1 MDVVAGLGRVRARIV
16 DAGGDLDRVEI
27 VAVTKGHG
35 PEAVRAA
42 AAVGLADVGEN
53 YAQELVAKAEAVDDP
68 RLRWHFIGRLQ
79 RNKVRQVSHL
89 VRCWQS
95 VDRLAVGEEIARRSP
110 GAAVLVEVGLTD
122 DPVRAGARPGLV
134 PGLVD
139 ALRDLG
145 LDVQGLMAVGPQG
158 PPAEIRAGFA
168 RVRALADQLGLRT
181 RSIGMSDDLELA
193 VAEGSTMVRVGSA
206 LFGPRPPR

>member
-158 PPAEIRAGFA
+158 P
-168 RVRALADQLGLRT
+168 LADQLGLRT